1 MPTADRPDGDAGRDR
16 PAPTLDALQRQFAA
30 HIRDPDRQPAPAGI
44 EDRRLQI
51 YRELFFNNLRSLLAN
66 NFPVLHG
73 LYEPDDWS
81 ALVRDFYA
89 EYRCHTPLFT
99 EIAREFL
106 RYLQDVREPRPNDPP
121 FLLELAHYEWIE
133 LALELDE
140 RDPAAIAVDADG
152 DLLAGS
158 PALSPL
164 AWPLSYRFPVHR
176 IRPDH
181 RPAQPPAEPTHL
193 LVYRDRQDRVR
204 FMELNAVARLL
215 VERLQNGPRAS
226 GRSLLESVAADIGH
240 PDPARV
246 VAAGAGLLADL
257 RERGVILGTRRESG

>member
-1 MPTADRPDGDAGRDR
+1 MPADDRPEH
-16 PAPTLDALQRQFAA
+16 APGLDELQRAFAA
-30 HIRDPDRQPAPAGI
+30 HIRDPGRHAAPEGI

-51 YRELFFNNLRSLLAN
+51 YRELFFNNMRSMLAG
-66 NFPVLHG
+66 NFPVLHA
-73 LYEPDDWS
+73 LYEPDDWT

-89 EYRCHTPLFT
+89 DYRCHTPLFT

-106 RYLQDVREPRPNDPP
+106 RYLQDVREAREADPP

-140 RDPAAIAVDADG
+140 REPDAVPAQADG
-152 DLLAGS
+152 DLLDGA
-158 PALSPL
+158 PVLSPL

-176 IRPDH
+176 IRPDY
-181 RPAQPPAEPTHL
+181 RPTEPPAEPTHL

-215 VERLQNGPRAS
+215 VAHLQDGPQVS
-226 GRSLLESVAADIGH
+226 GRALLQSIATAIGH
-240 PDPARV
+240 PDPDRV
-246 VAAGAGLLADL
+246 VAAGADLLADL
-257 RERGVILGTRRESG
+257 RDRDVILGTRPAA

>member
-1 MPTADRPDGDAGRDR
+1 MPADDRPEGDAVR
-16 PAPTLDALQRQFAA
+16 PAGKRRLNELQRQFAA
-30 HIRDPDRQPAPAGI
+30 HIRDPERQPAPDDI
-44 EDRRLQI
+44 EDRRLAI
-51 YRELFFNNLRSLLAN
+51 YRDLFFNNLRSMLAG
-66 NFPVLHG
+66 NFPVVHA
-73 LYEPDDWS
+73 LYEPAEWS

-106 RYLQDVREPRPNDPP
+106 RYLQDVRQPRPDDPP

-140 RDPAAIAVDADG
+140 REPDAVAAQPDG
-152 DLLAGS
+152 DLLDGA
-158 PALSPL
+158 PVLSPL

-176 IRPDH
+176 IRPDY
-181 RPAQPPAEPTHL
+181 RPLEPPAEPTHL
-193 LVYRDRQDRVR
+193 LVYRDRRDRVR

-215 VERLQNGPRAS
+215 VAYLQDRPGAT
-226 GRSLLESVAADIGH
+226 GRQLLQAVAADIGH

-246 VAAGAGLLADL
+246 VATGGDLLTDL
-257 RERGVILGTRRESG
+257 RERGVILGTRDEP